1 MLPFLHIAAAD
12 AGVKVENVFVAI
24 GASRPEINV
33 DNIPDDAI
41 IIGTHQLPTSQV
53 AAFISFLLRPAIK
66 FSPTI
71 LSHVGAM
78 ISMQCAIAASCVPSH
93 VSFFLACF
101 IVSKC
106 RSHPFRCHLMQSW
119 MVGVVRR
126 QLANYIYYFR
136 YSPTTVSTCVVV
148 AIGAYQTAC
157 EISAFSVS
165 LYLNTLIYYPFSF
178 NDIKRDTWCTKA
190 KYNDHN
196 RHRVNVEFII
206 NRRR

>member
-41 IIGTHQLPTSQV
+41 IIGTHQFPTSQV

-93 VSFFLACF
+93 VSFFLARF

-106 RSHPFRCHLMQSW
+106 RSRPFRCHL
-119 MVGVVRR
+119 R
-126 QLANYIYYFR
+126 QCLCSDGHAGN
-136 YSPTTVSTCVVV
+136 S
-148 AIGAYQTAC
+148 
-157 EISAFSVS
+157 
-165 LYLNTLIYYPFSF
+165 
-178 NDIKRDTWCTKA
+178 D
-190 KYNDHN
+190 
-196 RHRVNVEFII
+196 
-206 NRRR
+206 NRRHHLFGDYRKNRRLMLLWALHLTPPA